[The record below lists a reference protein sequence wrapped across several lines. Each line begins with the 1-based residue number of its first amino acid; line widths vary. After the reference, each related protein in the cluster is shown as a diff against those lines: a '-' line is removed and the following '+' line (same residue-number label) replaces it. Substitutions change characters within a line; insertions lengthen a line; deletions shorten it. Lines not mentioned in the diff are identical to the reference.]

1 MAKSIVMRA
10 DARRALERGIDALT
24 DAVAVTLGPR
34 GRNVVLEKQFGAPY
48 IVNDGITI
56 AREIELEDH
65 LENTGAALIREAAAK
80 TNDVGGDGT
89 TTAAVLA
96 RSIIKEGL
104 RYVAADIN
112 PMALKRGIAKAVG
125 YVVREIVA
133 YSQPVEDS
141 RAIAQVAAIAAGND
155 REIGQIVAEAMD
167 KVGRSGI
174 LTVEEGKSIATDIEL
189 TEGMR
194 FDRGYVSPYFIT
206 NPDQLETVLEEP
218 LVLCTDRKIAAVQD
232 LLSVL
237 EHVTKAERPLLII
250 AENVDGEALAT
261 LVLNRLRGVLN
272 VCAVKAP
279 GFGDRRKAVLQ
290 DIATLTSSKVI
301 ADEAGLTL
309 ENTTPDLLG
318 TARRVTVTKDTTT
331 IVASGNEPAVRARCQ
346 QIERQ
351 IQAAESD
358 FEREQLEERLARLA
372 GGVALI
378 KVGAA
383 TETEM
388 QDRKL
393 RLEDAINAAKA
404 AIEEGIVPG
413 GGATFVHIS
422 PMLESWVGE
431 HLSGAERYGG
441 LIVAKALEA
450 PLRCIVE
457 NAGVSGAVVVDRVK
471 NQPNFSEGFDAEL
484 NHYVDLIQA
493 GILDTVKVTRAGL
506 QNAASIAEMVLTTE
520 AIVVQQ
526 PDSDRA
532 TAPIQGGVDL

>member
-1 MAKSIVMRA
+1 MAKSIVMRT

-34 GRNVVLEKQFGAPY
+34 GRNVVLEKQFGVPY

-65 LENTGAALIREAAAK
+65 IENTGAALIREAAAK
-80 TNDVGGDGT
+80 TNEVGGDGT

-96 RSIIKEGL
+96 RAIVKEGL
-104 RYVAADIN
+104 RFVAAGIN
-112 PMALKRGIAKAVG
+112 PMALKRGIAKAVE
-125 YVVREIVA
+125 YVVQEIVA
-133 YSQPVEDS
+133 HSQPVKDS
-141 RAIAQVAAIAAGND
+141 QAIAQVAAIAAGND
-155 REIGQIVAEAMD
+155 SEIGQTVAEAMD
-167 KVGRSGI
+167 TVGRSGI
-174 LTVEEGKSIATDIEL
+174 LTVEEGKSISTEVEL

-206 NPDQLETVLEEP
+206 NSDRLETVLEEP
-218 LVLCTDRKIAAVQD
+218 LILCTDRKIAAVQD

-237 EHVTKAERPLLII
+237 EHVTKAGRSLLIV
-250 AENVDGEALAT
+250 AETVEGEALAT

-279 GFGDRRKAVLQ
+279 GFGDRRQAILQ
-290 DIATLTSSKVI
+290 DIATLTNAKVI

-309 ENTTPDLLG
+309 ENTTPEVLG

-331 IVASGNEPAVRARCQ
+331 IVASGNEPNVRARCQ

-404 AIEEGIVPG
+404 AVEEGIVPG

-422 PMLESWVGE
+422 SLLESWVSD

-441 LIVAKALEA
+441 LIVANALDA
-450 PLRCIVE
+450 PLKCIAD
-457 NAGVSGAVVVDRVK
+457 NAGLNGAVVVDRVK
-471 NQPNFSEGFDAEL
+471 SQPNFSEGYDAEL
-484 NHYVDLIQA
+484 NQYVDLIHA

-506 QNAASIAEMVLTTE
+506 QNAASIAEMILTTE
-520 AIVVQQ
+520 AIVVQK
-526 PDSDRA
+526 PDS
-532 TAPIQGGVDL
+532 APAIEPGPGGFDL

>member
-1 MAKSIVMRA
+1 M
-10 DARRALERGIDALT
+10 
-24 DAVAVTLGPR
+24 
-34 GRNVVLEKQFGAPY
+34 
-48 IVNDGITI
+48 
-56 AREIELEDH
+56 
-65 LENTGAALIREAAAK
+65 IREAAAK
-80 TNDVGGDGT
+80 TNDIGGDGT

-96 RSIIKEGL
+96 RAIVKEGL
-104 RYVAADIN
+104 RYVAAGIN
-112 PMALKRGIAKAVG
+112 PMALKRGIAKAVE
-125 YVVREIVA
+125 YVVQEIVA
-133 YSQPVEDS
+133 HSQPVEDS

-174 LTVEEGKSIATDIEL
+174 LTVEEGKSIATEVEL

-194 FDRGYVSPYFIT
+194 FDRGYVSPYFIS

-218 LVLCTDRKIAAVQD
+218 LILCTDRKIAAVQD

-237 EHVTKAERPLLII
+237 EHVTKMGRSLLIV

-279 GFGDRRKAVLQ
+279 GFGDRRKAMLQ
-290 DIATLTSSKVI
+290 DIATLTNAKVI
-301 ADEAGLTL
+301 ANEAGLTL
-309 ENTTPDLLG
+309 ENATPELLG
-318 TARRVTVTKDTTT
+318 SARRVTVTKDTTT
-331 IVASGNEPAVRARCQ
+331 IVSSGNEPAVRARCQ

-404 AIEEGIVPG
+404 AVEEGIVPG

-422 PMLESWVGE
+422 PILESWVSE

-441 LIVAKALEA
+441 LIVARALEA
-450 PLRCIVE
+450 PLKCIAD
-457 NAGVSGAVVVDRVK
+457 NAGVNGAIVVDRVK
-471 NQPNFSEGFDAEL
+471 AQPNFTEGFDAEL

-532 TAPIQGGVDL
+532 TTSLPGGFDL

>member
-34 GRNVVLEKQFGAPY
+34 GRNVVLEKQSGVPY

-65 LENTGAALIREAAAK
+65 IENTGAALIREAAAK

-96 RSIIKEGL
+96 RAIIKEGL
-104 RYVAADIN
+104 RYVAAGIN
-112 PMALKRGIAKAVG
+112 PMALKRGIAKAVE
-125 YVVREIVA
+125 YVVQEIVA
-133 YSQPVEDS
+133 HSQPVEDS

-167 KVGRSGI
+167 TVGRSGI
-174 LTVEEGKSIATDIEL
+174 LTVEEGKSMATEVEL

-218 LVLCTDRKIAAVQD
+218 LILCTDRKIAAIQD

-237 EHVTKAERPLLII
+237 EHVTKAGRSLLIV

-272 VCAVKAP
+272 ICAVKAP
-279 GFGDRRKAVLQ
+279 GFGDRRAAILQ
-290 DIATLTSSKVI
+290 DIATLTNAKVI
-301 ADEAGLTL
+301 AGEAGLTL
-309 ENTTPDLLG
+309 ENATLEVLG
-318 TARRVTVTKDTTT
+318 SARRVTVTKDTTT

-346 QIERQ
+346 HIERQ
-351 IQAAESD
+351 IQSAESD

-404 AIEEGIVPG
+404 AVEEGIVPG

-422 PMLESWVGE
+422 PMLESWVGDR
-431 HLSGAERYGG
+431 LSGAERYGG

-450 PLRCIVE
+450 PLNCIAE
-457 NAGVSGAVVVDRVK
+457 NAGLNGAVVVDRVK
-471 NQPNFSEGFDAEL
+471 AQPDFAGGFDADL
-484 NHYVDLIQA
+484 NQYVDLVRA

-526 PDSDRA
+526 PDSVQA
-532 TAPIQGGVDL
+532 IASVPGGFDF